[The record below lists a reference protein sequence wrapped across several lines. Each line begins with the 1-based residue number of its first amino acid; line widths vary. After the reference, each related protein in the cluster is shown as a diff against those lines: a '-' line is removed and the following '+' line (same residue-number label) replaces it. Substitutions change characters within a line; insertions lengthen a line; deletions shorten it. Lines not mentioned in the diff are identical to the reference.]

1 MAEHGWILQEMANNH
16 DPLIWEP
23 SKMLEPIPPLEF
35 SYPQQSWL
43 TSPATPITITMFNSG
58 ESFIM
63 APSTPEHPAPPNDDP
78 PLLPI
83 PPPSTLQVPPFNYH
97 HSQPHY
103 YQHHPEPI
111 YVVGSSSD
119 DSDGSPRS
127 SALSL
132 QITNWRW
139 ARRTPYEQEGHTL
152 WEMQVGTPFG
162 GHPSTSDLES
172 LN

>member
-1 MAEHGWILQEMANNH
+1 
-16 DPLIWEP
+16 
-23 SKMLEPIPPLEF
+23 
-35 SYPQQSWL
+35 
-43 TSPATPITITMFNSG
+43 MFNSK
-58 ESFIM
+58 ELFIT

-83 PPPSTLQVPPFNYH
+83 PPPSTLQVPPFDYH
-97 HSQPHY
+97 HGRPHH
-103 YQHHPEPI
+103 YQHHLEPI
-111 YVVGSSSD
+111 YVAGSSSN

-132 QITNWRW
+132 HITNRQW
-139 ARRTPYEQEGHTL
+139 AQQTPYEQEGCTL
-152 WEMQVGTPFG
+152 WEMWVGTPFG

>member
-1 MAEHGWILQEMANNH
+1 MNTPTDEGWLQ
-16 DPLIWEP
+16 PLGPRAIWNWNVQTWIQT
-23 SKMLEPIPPLEF
+23 SPPLEF
-35 SYPQQSWL
+35 IYHQQFWL
-43 TSPATPITITMFNSG
+43 TSPTALITTFNSE
-58 ESFIM
+58 ESFIT
-63 APSTPEHPAPPNDDP
+63 APSTPEHPSDDP

-97 HSQPHY
+97 HGRLCH
-103 YQHHPEPI
+103 YQHCPELI

-119 DSDGSPRS
+119 DSDSSPRS

-132 QITNWRW
+132 WITNWRRAW
-139 ARRTPYEQEGHTL
+139 QTPYEQEGCTL
-152 WEMQVGTPFG
+152 QEMWVRTPFG